1 MKIDVDYDSK
11 DRGLVLKEIYNRIG
25 ICMRDDTFEFN
36 VLPKG
41 AEGNAWHRINMQTRE
56 VEKEAPP
63 SGKPVPTLGG
73 TCGQTA
79 GCRGQ
84 GAEGDEGDGG
94 RATGTGGG
102 DQ

>member
-25 ICMRDDTFEFN
+25 ICMRDDTFEF
-36 VLPKG
+36 
-41 AEGNAWHRINMQTRE
+41 
-56 VEKEAPP
+56 KEAPP